1 MVSNYRQ
8 FGGGDGTLGVRYDD
22 RPRIMWPGSRAG
34 RNTTFVVDLNPVLR
48 PFESEF
54 YQTSR
59 GRPVRERNELEEA
72 VFEIR
77 AVAKVEITTLEAQGW
92 KINLKPKD
100 DDETDEENDEVIRHV
115 RIERVTNPSDPEQYV
130 DVEVI
135 YAITFIDK
143 YGFQRT
149 YNLES

>member
-1 MVSNYRQ
+1 MVRTSYGRGS
-8 FGGGDGTLGVRYDD
+8 GGIGVEYDD
-22 RPRIMWPGSRAG
+22 RTRIMWPGTRTG
-34 RNTTFVVDLNPVLR
+34 RNTTFVVDLEPVLR

-54 YQTSR
+54 YQTSK
-59 GRPVRERNELEEA
+59 GRPVRERNIEEEA

-92 KINLKPKD
+92 SINLKPKD
-100 DDETDEENDEVIRHV
+100 GDEDDEENDEVIRHT
-115 RIERVTNPSDPEQYV
+115 RIERVTNPSDPSQYV

-143 YGFQRT
+143 YGFRRT
-149 YNLES
+149 FNLES